1 MSPQSIRS
9 AFSVPN
15 LRRGT
20 TNLLG
25 RFRKQHP
32 EAGSRPGTLVI
43 PTGSEAP
50 RLHAVEYSATE
61 IAERDV
67 EDVEALVAARRPGM
81 KLWVDVQG
89 LGDETVLRRIGS
101 AFDLHPL
108 LLEDVVNVPQAPKS
122 EVYERHHF
130 LVTRMYHLR
139 AELEVAA
146 EQVSIVLSRD
156 AVITFQEHAG
166 DVLDPVRRRLRDGLG
181 PMRASGT
188 DYLAYAL
195 LDTVVDHYFPVI
207 EHLGERLEALE
218 EDVMLHA
225 DDETMRRLLR
235 VKGDLL
241 GFRRALRPQRDS
253 LQILLRE
260 GSPWVDERVLPYFR
274 DTLDHA
280 SQAVEVVDTYRE
292 LVTGMMNTHLSVAAN
307 RTNEVMKVLTIM
319 ASIFIPLTFLAGI
332 YGMNF
337 DHMPELHQRWAYPGV
352 LLIMAVSAVGM
363 LVYFRRKGWL
373 GSTRKP
379 DRHRTA
385 RSTPPP
391 AQAPGQAPE
400 PPGSDDSTM

>member
-1 MSPQSIRS
+1 MPRNRAMNSS
-9 AFSVPN
+9 AIPRP
-15 LRRGT
+15 RRGT
-20 TNLLG
+20 SSLLG

-43 PTGSEAP
+43 PEGGEAP
-50 RLHAVEYSATE
+50 HVHVVEYSATD

-67 EDVEALVAARRPGM
+67 ANVEDLAVARPPGS
-81 KLWVDVQG
+81 KRWVDVQG
-89 LGDETVLRRIGS
+89 LGDEAVLRQIGRV
-101 AFDLHPL
+101 FEFHPL
-108 LLEDVVNVPQAPKS
+108 LLEDVVNLPQAPKS
-122 EVYERHHF
+122 EAYERHHF
-130 LVTRMYHLR
+130 LVTRMVRIRDGLD
-139 AELEVAA
+139 VSS

-156 AVITFQEHAG
+156 AVVTFQEHAG

-181 PMRASGT
+181 PMRSLGA

-207 EHLGERLEALE
+207 ERLGEHLETLE
-218 EDVMLHA
+218 EDVMIHA

-241 GFRRALRPQRDS
+241 GFRRALRPQRDA
-253 LQILLRE
+253 LQLLLRD
-260 GSPWVDERVLPYFR
+260 GSPFVSERVLPYFR

-307 RTNEVMKVLTIM
+307 RTNEVMKILTIM

-337 DHMPELHQRWAYPGV
+337 ENMPELHQRWAYPA
-352 LLIMAVSAVGM
+352 LLVIMLLSALGM

-373 GSTRKP
+373 GSRRGP
-379 DRHRTA
+379 RD
-385 RSTPPP
+385 P
-391 AQAPGQAPE
+391 A
-400 PPGSDDSTM
+400 